1 VTDSGTSL
9 ISQGDS
15 VMMNGSMMDGGMMSG
30 GMMIAM
36 GAFCLLTL
44 ALMILGVAALVKYL
58 RS

>member
-1 VTDSGTSL
+1 
-9 ISQGDS
+9 
-15 VMMNGSMMDGGMMSG
+15 MMNGSMMDGGMMSG

>member
-1 VTDSGTSL
+1 
-9 ISQGDS
+9 
-15 VMMNGSMMDGGMMSG
+15 MMNGSMMDGGMMSG

-44 ALMILGVAALVKYL
+44 VLMILGVAALVKYL